1 MFMQTDLS
9 KSEIYAILTG
19 VFTASIIISNITA
32 GKTLNLYYITLP
44 CSIILFP
51 IIYVINDILTESY
64 GYQKAKRVII
74 LGFIMNVV
82 ALIAYTI
89 TIMLPAPSFF
99 VNSEAYSIVL
109 GSTFRLVIAG
119 FAAYL
124 IGSIVN
130 ARLMVVLKQKAEEKL
145 FLRCLVSTFT
155 GESLDSFIF
164 LTIGFLGTMPLISL
178 FLMIVTQVFF
188 KTAYEIVIYPVTKH
202 IIMLINQCE

>member
-1 MFMQTDLS
+1 MFMEIGMS

-19 VFTASIIISNITA
+19 VFTASIIISNIIA

-44 CSIILFP
+44 CSILLFP
-51 IIYVINDILTESY
+51 VIYVINDILTESY
-64 GYQKAKRVII
+64 GYQKAKRVIL

-82 ALIAYTI
+82 ALISYTI

-124 IGSIVN
+124 VGSIVN
-130 ARLMVVLKQKAEEKL
+130 AQVMVILKQKAEEKL
-145 FLRCLVSTFT
+145 FLRCLVSTFA
-155 GESLDSFIF
+155 GESFDSFIF
-164 LTIGFLGTMPLISL
+164 LTIGFFGTMPLTSL

-188 KTAYEIVIYPVTKH
+188 KTGYEIVIYPITKR
-202 IIMLINQCE
+202 IIRLINQCQ

>member
-188 KTAYEIVIYPVTKH
+188 KTAYEIIIYPVTKH